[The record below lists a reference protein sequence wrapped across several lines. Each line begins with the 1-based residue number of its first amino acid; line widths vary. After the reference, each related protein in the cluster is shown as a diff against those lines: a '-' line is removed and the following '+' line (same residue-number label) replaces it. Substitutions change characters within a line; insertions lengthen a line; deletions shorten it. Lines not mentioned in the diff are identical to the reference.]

1 MSKPIGLKVN
11 NGAQELMK
19 QRSFVQTV
27 RTGGISS
34 AARLLGLTPS
44 AVSKNIARLEA
55 ELGVQLLARDN
66 RNLAPTERGLQAYAA
81 YAELLDRLDTLQ
93 HALAAPAELGGQLA
107 LSIPRGALPWL
118 TPLLMDYRRAHP
130 GVQLR
135 LNVSDGHSDLVRDR
149 NDLALRFGRLK
160 DSNVR
165 ALALAATPLVICAA
179 PAYLERAG
187 MPLALADL
195 AAHEGMQFRLS
206 DSGRPRPLE
215 LPVGT
220 PGWRVV
226 ATLDDGQ
233 ALVQAALAGF
243 GLIQVPLLLVQAELG
258 AGRLVEVLAGHRPAA
273 LEVSLLFAASP
284 WLPAQVR
291 AFVDLARARF
301 LPASTSDG
309 DLAPRIDGTA

>member
-11 NGAQELMK
+11 SGAQELMK

-66 RNLAPTERGLQAYAA
+66 RHLAPTERGLHAYAA
-81 YAELLDRLDTLQ
+81 YAELLDRFDTLQ
-93 HALAAPAELGGQLA
+93 DSLAAPAELAGQLA
-107 LSIPRGALPWL
+107 LSIPSGTLPWL
-118 TPLLMDYRRAHP
+118 APLLADYRHAHP

-135 LNVSDGHSDLVRDR
+135 LNVADGHSDLVRDR

-165 ALALAATPLVICAA
+165 ALALAATPLVVCGA
-179 PAYLERAG
+179 PGYFERAG
-187 MPLALADL
+187 MPLTPADL
-195 AAHEGMQFRLS
+195 GAHAGLQFRLP
-206 DSGRPRPLE
+206 DSGRPRPIE
-215 LPVGT
+215 LQAGT
-220 PGWRVV
+220 PGWRVA
-226 ATLDDGQ
+226 ATIDDGQ

-243 GLIQVPLLLVQAELG
+243 GLIQAPQLLVQAELD
-258 AGRLVEVLAGHRPAA
+258 AGRLVEVLEEHRPAP
-273 LEVSLLFAASP
+273 LDVSLLFAASP

-291 AFVDLARARF
+291 AFLDLARQRF
-301 LPASTSDG
+301 RPASEH
-309 DLAPRIDGTA
+309 APPIGATP

>member
-11 NGAQELMK
+11 TGAQELMK

-81 YAELLDRLDTLQ
+81 YAELLDQLDTLQ
-93 HALAAPAELGGQLA
+93 HTLAAPAELGGQLA
-107 LSIPRGALPWL
+107 LSIPAGALPWL
-118 TPLLMDYRRAHP
+118 APLLADYRRAHP

-135 LNVSDGHSDLVRDR
+135 LNVDDGHSDLVRDR

-165 ALALAATPLVICAA
+165 ALALMATPLVICAA

-187 MPLALADL
+187 TPLGPADL
-195 AAHEGMQFRLS
+195 AAHEGMQFRLP

-215 LPVGT
+215 LPAGT
-220 PGWRVV
+220 PGWRAV
-226 ATLDDGQ
+226 ATIDDGQ

-243 GLIQVPLLLVQAELG
+243 GLIQAPQMLVQQELD
-258 AGRLVEVLAGHRPAA
+258 AGRLVEVLAGHRPAP

-291 AFVDLARARF
+291 AFVDLARERF
-301 LPASTSDG
+301 RPAPEH
-309 DLAPRIDGTA
+309 APRIDETS